1 MITKKIVKTIIV
13 LTILLI
19 VTGFGVYVIVSKGS
33 DIKNNISFEVV
44 NGAMFETNITYNWSD
59 KVIEFKTEK
68 ETGEPNKD
76 DAISTGENSYQTVQT
91 PPDIVFQDT
100 ETEYLSTYTIKNTG
114 TKAITL
120 KINGLAYDG
129 MQKQKFITKVSYK
142 DFQPIEVKSSMVAQ
156 DGLELDA
163 NTFSVTIV
171 IEPEQTETILVS
183 YRLAST
189 TSSFSITESIGMSFI
204 C

>member
-1 MITKKIVKTIIV
+1 M
-13 LTILLI
+13 
-19 VTGFGVYVIVSKGS
+19 IVSKGS

-76 DAISTGENSYQTVQT
+76 DAISTGENSYQTVQA

-100 ETEYLSTYTIKNTG
+100 ETEYLSNYTIKNTG